1 MFKYLWL
8 VLVFIF
14 CSYTGFQ
21 IGRRYF
27 QRYRNLVDVHKY
39 MIMLQNEVLYK
50 NTAIPE
56 ALFEISSKSEGI
68 FSAVLS
74 RVSNELKLGEK
85 QSVYSAFEEIYDV
98 EKSNFYFEED
108 DEKIIGDFLKGLGE
122 SGIYGQEKIFEM
134 TRINL
139 EKNIKEA
146 DEISKRNSKMYSY
159 LGVLVGAMLVIFL
172 I

>member
-8 VLVFIF
+8 ILVFIF

-27 QRYRNLVDVHKY
+27 KRYRNLVDVNKY
-39 MIMLQNEVLYK
+39 IVMLQNEVLYK

-56 ALFEISSKSEGI
+56 ALAEISIKSEDS
-68 FSAVLS
+68 FSLVLS
-74 RVSNELKLGEK
+74 KVSTELKLGEK
-85 QSVYSAFEEIYDV
+85 QSVYHAFKEVYIN
-98 EKSNFYFEED
+98 EKNNFYFEED
-108 DEKIIGDFLKGLGE
+108 DEKVIGDFLRGLGE

-134 TRINL
+134 AKINV

-146 DEISKRNSKMYSY
+146 DEISKKNSKMYSY
-159 LGVLVGAMLVIFL
+159 LGVLIGAMLVIFL